1 MTIDA
6 FASMPH
12 LVEHLAPIWRALP
25 DSLRGTFQSAGMGAY
40 RAGALGIQ
48 LGQLRRERG
57 SEAPLTLVASYMDEQ
72 YVRPRPVVLVEHG
85 AGQSYGHDPGAAQH
99 PSYPGG
105 QGRERVVLFVCP
117 SERVAQRWRDMYP
130 ETPTAV
136 VGCPFLDPWHLAMP
150 IAHED
155 RYHGELPLVVFTFHW
170 DCPVVPETKSAF
182 PHYQQE
188 LVRLAKLTDEERG
201 FRMGGHAHPRAPEI
215 FGFWRK
221 WDVPTFERFA
231 EVLSY
236 ADCLVF
242 DNTSAG
248 FEFASTDRP
257 VVVLNAPWY
266 RRDVHH
272 GGRFWEWADV
282 GIQVD
287 GPDDEFGGLQG
298 AIEAARADLW
308 SRRQNRH
315 RVVADVYA
323 YTDGHATERAVKAI
337 IECYERGDWQNW
349 RETRDGHNPFAPA

>member
-1 MTIDA
+1 MKIDG
-6 FASMPH
+6 FASQPH

-25 DSLRGTFQSAGMGAY
+25 DGLRGTFQAAGTAGY

-85 AGQSYGHDPGAAQH
+85 AGQSYGHDRGAAHH

-105 QGRERVVLFVCP
+105 TGRGQVVLFICP
-117 SERVAQRWRDMYP
+117 SQQVADRWHDMYP
-130 ETPTAV
+130 DTPTAV
-136 VGCPFLDPWHLAMP
+136 VGCPFLDPWHDHRKRTP
-150 IAHED
+150 HET
-155 RYHGELPLVVFTFHW
+155 LPLVVFTFHW
-170 DCPVVPETKSAF
+170 ECPVVPETKSAF

-188 LVRLAKLTDEERG
+188 LVRLSKLTDEERG
-201 FRMGGHAHPRAPEI
+201 WQMGGHAHPRAPEI
-215 FGFWRK
+215 MGFWRK
-221 WDVPTFERFA
+221 WGVRTFERFA
-231 EVLSY
+231 EVLTY

-266 RRDVHH
+266 RRDVEH

-287 GPDDEFGGLQG
+287 EPYDELGGLQG
-298 AIEAARADLW
+298 AIEAALADYF
-308 SRRQNRH
+308 SRRQNRK
-315 RVVADVYA
+315 RVVEQVYA
-323 YTDGHATERAVKAI
+323 YRDGHATERAVKAI
-337 IECYERGDWQNW
+337 VECYERGDWQDW
-349 RETRDGHNPFAPA
+349 RETRDGHNPFAPL